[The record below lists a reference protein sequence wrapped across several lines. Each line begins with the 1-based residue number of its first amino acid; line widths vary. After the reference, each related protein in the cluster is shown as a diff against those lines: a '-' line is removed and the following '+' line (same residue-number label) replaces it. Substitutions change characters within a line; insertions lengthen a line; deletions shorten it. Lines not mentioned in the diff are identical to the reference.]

1 MPISDPSPV
10 EAYLARTADFLRAQ
24 EENDGSPEAEARED
38 SITDDLDILWYAMTP
53 SQIKLVEA
61 RLAAR
66 SAIFVPGAP
75 KSFIQKD

>member
-1 MPISDPSPV
+1 MPLPPCPV
-10 EAYLARTADFLRAQ
+10 DAYLTRTADFLRAQ

-38 SITDDLDILWYAMTP
+38 AITDDLDILWYAMTP

-66 SAIFVPGAP
+66 SAVFVPGAP
-75 KSFIQKD
+75 KSFTQKD